1 MRALGSPR
9 QASAS
14 PQNHDG
20 RRAAPR
26 TQGKHKGMNR
36 KRNNSELMTVAASV
50 SRWMTALFPCE
61 TRGRRHQLIELN
73 ICQGLVQG
81 TISQNPVS

>member
-1 MRALGSPR
+1 MS
-9 QASAS
+9 
-14 PQNHDG
+14 
-20 RRAAPR
+20 
-26 TQGKHKGMNR
+26 R
-36 KRNNSELMTVAASV
+36 KRNNSELMTAAASV
-50 SRWMTALFPCE
+50 RQWMTAQFPCE